1 MTRAMSSS
9 LGMSERKLYQL
20 YCVVLRFPVFITSNT
35 RDQIESCFKPHVDA
49 IVEAARNQCRNP
61 KATSKVSIP
70 VILFYISPKT

>member
-1 MTRAMSSS
+1 MTRVIFAW
-9 LGMSERKLYQL
+9 LGMNQRKLCQL
-20 YCVVLRFPVFITSNT
+20 CCLVLKETCLVFHT